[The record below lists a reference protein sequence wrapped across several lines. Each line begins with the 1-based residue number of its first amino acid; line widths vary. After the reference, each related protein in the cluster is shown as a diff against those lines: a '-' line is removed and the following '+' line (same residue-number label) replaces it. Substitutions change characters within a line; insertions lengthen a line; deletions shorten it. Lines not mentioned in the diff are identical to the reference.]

1 MAASGDVRG
10 GGGGRFRIVGSSLW
24 VVVESMMV
32 ATGAA
37 DPMAIIFSDG
47 RGSDRFLLRTGARV
61 SRIFFFGIFIFFSK
75 NILVR
80 SLHVPASENHGRLR
94 MFARKF
100 FFRVV
105 VMLTC
110 ENPNFHR
117 HLLLSGYYI
126 CLRKIILNVWKR
138 FLRSVY

>member
-32 ATGAA
+32 AMGAA

-61 SRIFFFGIFIFFSK
+61 SRIFFLEFLFFSAK
-75 NILVR
+75 IFWSGVFTCLPQKIMAALGC
-80 SLHVPASENHGRLR
+80 SPEN
-94 MFARKF
+94 F
-100 FFRVV
+100 F
-105 VMLTC
+105 
-110 ENPNFHR
+110 
-117 HLLLSGYYI
+117 S
-126 CLRKIILNVWKR
+126 VW
-138 FLRSVY
+138 L